1 MDTHPDPAQV
11 VIFGASGDLT
21 LHKLMPALA
30 SLCLLG
36 MTVSACGPEAPQ
48 TADGT
53 STSTGGGGSS
63 SDAPTGSSTGAPEP
77 CSLVHEG
84 DLTIVDGTDLDSLA
98 NVGRVTGNLGMRF
111 KLRELRDL
119 SFLSCVHTIDG
130 RLEIVSSPFL
140 ESTEGLENLKSVES
154 ITILYN
160 KSLREVTGF
169 EKIHELVGLEI
180 VENPSLEMIEF
191 KSLEIVDQLRIGV
204 CYGTEGLAR
213 HYALGELSGFSSLT
227 TVRDLHIEGNETMV
241 SADLLDSLAANG
253 APLPLRYATIRYNY
267 LLSESAVHEQL
278 DALGVTFRDVCG
290 NAGGD
295 PECYCLVD

>member
-1 MDTHPDPAQV
+1 M
-11 VIFGASGDLT
+11 LT
-21 LHKLMPALA
+21 RARERKFLA
-30 SLCLLG
+30 LCLLG
-36 MTVSACGPEAPQ
+36 MTASACGPEAPQ

-84 DLTIVDGTDLDSLA
+84 DLTLVDGTDLDSLA

-111 KLRELRDL
+111 EKRELRDL

-154 ITILYN
+154 IGIFSSKN
-160 KSLREVTGF
+160 LRAVTGF
-169 EKIHELVGLEI
+169 EQVHELVGLEI
-180 VENPSLEMIEF
+180 LENPSLEVIDF
-191 KSLEIVDQLRIGV
+191 NSLETVDRIHIGV
-204 CYGTEGLAR
+204 CAGTKGQAR
-213 HYALGELSGFSSLT
+213 HDALGELSGFSSLT
-227 TVRDLHIEGNETMV
+227 TVQYLNIEGNEALM

-278 DALGVTFRDVCG
+278 DTLGVIARDVCG

-295 PECYCLVD
+295 PECYCWVD